1 MKLEKFSKDEIF
13 FNTIKANP
21 KVTFTFAA
29 QKTFLNNVSSSN
41 TNVPNGSISAYD
53 LSVNRTGDERIYQFL
68 NKDSD
73 FASWTTTSVANYVSA
88 LPGDQFKNYLAL
100 TSSVDVE
107 YGTDLAH
114 TVALQNI
121 VNYYRSMSKYFDYET
136 YIEGKAIKLISIPSV
151 FYGSSINKGNIKLDF
166 YYTGS
171 LGAVAADKNRD
182 GELIQVS
189 GSSTGEVVGIA
200 LYNEGFFIL
209 FGTGSIGAEVV
220 DGYETGTGTGS
231 WVDFADTSAGVVKSS
246 FDMGFKGTTYTPTLT
261 MFAHAPP
268 GKYNYSNNPTFILTG
283 STTNAKSSS
292 AMLYVGTPATIA
304 NITTSS
310 YNNEEAPFKK
320 TTFISK
326 VGIYDDKQ
334 RLLGIANLA
343 EPIKKTEDAS
353 YTFKIRLDL

>member
-1 MKLEKFSKDEIF
+1 MKQSKFAPDEIF
-13 FNTIKANP
+13 FNTIEANP
-21 KVTFTFAA
+21 KVTFTFADGE
-29 QKTFLNNVSSSN
+29 TYLNNISSSN
-41 TNVPNGSISAYD
+41 TNVTNGMLSAYD

-73 FASWTTTSVANYVSA
+73 FASWATTSVSAYASA

-107 YGTDLAH
+107 FGTDLTH
-114 TVALQNI
+114 TVALKNTI
-121 VNYYRSMSKYFDYET
+121 DYYGSMSKYFDYNT
-136 YIEGKAIKLISIPSV
+136 YIDGQEIRLISIPSV
-151 FYGSSINKGNIKLDF
+151 FYGSSIQKGQIRLDF

-171 LGAVAADKNRD
+171 LVSVVTDKNKD

-189 GSSTGEVVGIA
+189 GSTTGNVVGIA

-209 FGTGSIGAEVV
+209 FGTGALGDDVT
-220 DGYETGTGTGS
+220 DGYTSGYDTGS
-231 WVDFADTSAGVVKSS
+231 WIDFADTGAGVVKSS
-246 FDMGFKGTTYTPTLT
+246 FEMVFKGTTYTPTLT
-261 MFAHAPP
+261 MFAHASP

-283 STTNAKSSS
+283 TTPNTITGSSL
-292 AMLYVGTPATIA
+292 LYVGTPATIK

-310 YNNEEAPFKK
+310 FNNFDAPFKK

-326 VGIYDDKQ
+326 VAIYDENQK
-334 RLLGIANLA
+334 LLGVANLA
-343 EPIKKTEDAS
+343 EPIKKTEDAG